1 MPKPSVSVL
10 CALHLNRQS
19 LRTRFGKYQKNLR
32 YLQKSISH
40 DSSDLIVDHSPAV
53 NDRVN
58 VFPDRANQ
66 NSIREPGVAGF
77 RQPETIISWFT

>member
-10 CALHLNRQS
+10 CALHLNRPS
-19 LRTRFGKYQKNLR
+19 LRTRQIPEKFEVST
-32 YLQKSISH
+32 KSISH

-77 RQPETIISWFT
+77 RQPEIIISWFT